1 MNELTALQNK
11 FDEEKVTSD
20 YFFTELLT
28 FGPATSPAGN
38 TEDLF
43 VFCIP
48 EGEFLELY
56 LTATFIGPAVI
67 ERTFVSSIELHDNS
81 GKLAE
86 SLSFFPDPDEQQA
99 EMI

>member
-56 LTATFIGPAVI
+56 LTATFIGPDVI